1 MTTVDRPLS
10 PHLQVYRWQI
20 TMALSILHRLTGVAL
35 AVGAVG
41 FVLWLWLLAFM
52 PGAFVSFNEL
62 LATIVGQ
69 LMLCGWT
76 FALFYHMA
84 NGVRHLWWD
93 VGRGLDNRAITIG
106 GVTVIVVATVFTGVT
121 WFILL
126 TGV

>member
-1 MTTVDRPLS
+1 
-10 PHLQVYRWQI
+10 
-20 TMALSILHRLTGVAL
+20 MALSILHRLTGVAL